1 VNSFYKPRVSVII
14 PSFNHAYFIGHA
26 LQSLLD
32 QTYTNWEAIII
43 DNHSSDNTDE
53 VVCKFK
59 DPRIKLRKI
68 FNNGV
73 IAASR
78 NMGIREAKG
87 ELIAFL
93 DSDDWWD
100 RQKLERVLDEINNG
114 ADVVY
119 HDLYIARSLNQS
131 VFNEQ
136 LHSTEPIYP
145 MFKSLL
151 CTAMSIPNSSV
162 IVRKELLIKIGGIS
176 ENKNLISIEDYDTW
190 IRLSKLTEKF
200 ARIPE
205 VLGYY
210 WSGGGNIS
218 IASPA
223 QCNRIEF
230 LYNQYMSEL
239 NSPQKKRARG
249 FLAYR
254 IARIA
259 MSYGDRTKAQN
270 FFLQAICSP
279 INLMFRIKSIYF
291 FSTNVLLRFYQ

>member
-1 VNSFYKPRVSVII
+1 MNSFLKPKVSVII
-14 PSFNHAYFIGHA
+14 PSYNHAHFIQHA

-32 QTYTNWEAIII
+32 QTYTKWEAIII

-100 RQKLERVLDEINNG
+100 RRKLERVLDEINNG

-119 HDLYIARSLNQS
+119 HDLYIVRSLNQIF
-131 VFNEQ
+131 FNERIY
-136 LHSTEPIYP
+136 STKSNYP

-151 CTAMSIPNSSV
+151 CNAMSIPNSSV

-176 ENKNLISIEDYDTW
+176 ENKNLIAVEDYDTW
-190 IRLSKLTEKF
+190 IRLSQLTEKF
-200 ARIPE
+200 VRIPE
-205 VLGYY
+205 ALGYY

-218 IASPA
+218 IASPD

-230 LYNQYMSEL
+230 LYDQYMNEL
-239 NSPQKKRARG
+239 NLAQKKRARG